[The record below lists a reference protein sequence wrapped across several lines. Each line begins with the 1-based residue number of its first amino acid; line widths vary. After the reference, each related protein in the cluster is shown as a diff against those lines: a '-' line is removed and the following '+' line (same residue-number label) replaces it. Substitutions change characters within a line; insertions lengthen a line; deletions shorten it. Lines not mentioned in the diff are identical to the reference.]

1 MKKLKS
7 YKSKVVSGSI
17 NKIMPNIYAVIVK
30 NDYDRGMLFCRY
42 QEFYE
47 SPFPEIRNQEFT
59 LEELMR
65 TYVKKNKSGMFTY
78 PADWAGY
85 NIPSNILKKGQKVF
99 SKTNN
104 LYDDVMT
111 DIISC
116 CDKHSKNEKFYL
128 IGADKLSS
136 DVMDHEIA
144 HGLYYTNPKYKLK
157 VDEIIKTIP
166 TKTYNYLRKELVK
179 MGYVDIKSIIDDE
192 IQAYLSTV
200 PHSTWKESSITLKE
214 TFKKNFLKF
223 KK

>member
-104 LYDDVMT
+104 
-111 DIISC
+111 
-116 CDKHSKNEKFYL
+116 
-128 IGADKLSS
+128 
-136 DVMDHEIA
+136 
-144 HGLYYTNPKYKLK
+144 
-157 VDEIIKTIP
+157 
-166 TKTYNYLRKELVK
+166 YNYNK
-179 MGYVDIKSIIDDE
+179 
-192 IQAYLSTV
+192 
-200 PHSTWKESSITLKE
+200 
-214 TFKKNFLKF
+214 
-223 KK
+223 